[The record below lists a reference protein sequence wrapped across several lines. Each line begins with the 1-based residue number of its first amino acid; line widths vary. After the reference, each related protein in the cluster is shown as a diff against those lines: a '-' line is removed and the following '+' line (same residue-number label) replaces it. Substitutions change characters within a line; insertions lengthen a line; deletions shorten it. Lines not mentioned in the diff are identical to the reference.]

1 MSLSLSL
8 YFLDYKISL
17 KFISENSRVAPIKT
31 ISVSRLE
38 LMGNLVLAPLT
49 DFLKNTLKQLVMDQI
64 SQQGNGG
71 FYKK

>member
-49 DFLKNTLKQLVMDQI
+49 DFLKKYFETTCHGSNLTTRKWRLL
-64 SQQGNGG
+64 
-71 FYKK
+71 